1 MPLDMDIRSAQ
12 ARFEQYAKPILGAFA
27 SAAIPTGEQIT
38 PPMLVDALRQL
49 FALLGTDVSTWDPSL
64 PPDEPERVGDIAIGL
79 LMDLAT
85 WAERLRE
92 RQAKV
97 AMELVAVSIAAWVIA
112 QHGQILTLEPIV
124 NGLAA
129 LANTRS
135 EAAALYPL
143 AVLMG
148 QVADAAAAQFA
159 ADLDSIDPRRPWRIL
174 LINWGITATRAHS
187 PQEMTRAFQAI
198 RRHLPADARAFFAE
212 GRQQVEQGDF
222 PDAVRAV
229 MIQAADA
236 IEHSLH

>member
-1 MPLDMDIRSAQ
+1 MPLDMDIHRAQ
-12 ARFEQYAKPILGAFA
+12 TRFEQYVKPILGAFA

-38 PPMLVDALRQL
+38 PPMLADALRQL
-49 FALLGTDVSTWDPSL
+49 FALFGKDVSTWDPSL

-85 WAERLRE
+85 WAERLNE
-92 RQAKV
+92 RQAKA
-97 AMELVAVSIAAWVIA
+97 AMELIAVSIAAWVIA
-112 QHGQILTLEPIV
+112 QHGQIFTLEPIV

-129 LANTRS
+129 LANTNS
-135 EAAALYPL
+135 GPAALLPL
-143 AVLMG
+143 AILMG
-148 QVADAAAAQFA
+148 QVADAATAQFA
-159 ADLDSIDPRRPWRIL
+159 ADLDSVDPHRPWRIL

-187 PQEMTRAFQAI
+187 PQEMARAFQAI
-198 RRHLPADARAFFAE
+198 RHHLPADARAFFAE

-222 PDAVRAV
+222 PVAVRAV